1 MLLTVRG
8 IGENFT
14 ADTISVM
21 AFCISDSSLMKW
33 PMGWLSYLGFIFGA
47 ASFPIYALTVSHTND
62 YVDSTERVVVRAP
75 YC

>member
-1 MLLTVRG
+1 
-8 IGENFT
+8 
-14 ADTISVM
+14 
-21 AFCISDSSLMKW
+21 MKW